1 MSFEFS
7 RRNFMKYTAVAAV
20 ALAGAS
26 LFTGCKN
33 SGDSYNL
40 LKEGAGE
47 LTVLQVTAAMGTKN
61 KDGKY
66 TFPALQA
73 GQYAQNGQHAQI
85 SFPMSITNGRTNP
98 IYVTPNNF
106 KVVVTSSDGKNVKK
120 YSVTIEDALKDTNLK
135 KGSSVYGKVTIAQD
149 VTLKE
154 GDVVV
159 LTYCP
164 DLQYNEYSLNW
175 KLTVPK
181 KESSAST
188 TSTTT

>member
-47 LTVLQVTAAMGTKN
+47 LTVLQVTAAMGNYDDKS
-61 KDGKY
+61 KKY
-66 TFPALQA
+66 T
-73 GQYAQNGQHAQI
+73 GTTTTI
-85 SFPMSITNGRTNP
+85 EFPMKITNNRTNP

-135 KGSSVYGKVTIAQD
+135 KGSSVSGKVTTVQQVA
-149 VTLKE
+149 LKE

-175 KLTVPK
+175 KLTVSK
-181 KESSAST
+181 
-188 TSTTT
+188 

>member
-47 LTVLQVTAAMGTKN
+47 LTVLQVTAAMGNKN

-66 TFPALQA
+66 TFPALQD
-73 GQYAQNGQHAQI
+73 GHHATI

-98 IYVTPNNF
+98 IYVTPDNF

-120 YSVTIEDALKDTNLK
+120 YSVTIDDDLKDTNLK
-135 KGSSVYGKVTIAQD
+135 KGSSVSGNITIAQGIAQGVD
-149 VTLKE
+149 LKE

-175 KLTVPK
+175 KLTVSK
-181 KESSAST
+181 RENTSASGT
-188 TSTTT
+188 T

>member
-20 ALAGAS
+20 ALAGAN

-40 LKEGAGE
+40 LKEGVGE
-47 LTVLQVTAAMGTKN
+47 LTVLQVTAAMGNKN

-66 TFPALQA
+66 TITALQA
-73 GQYAQNGQHAQI
+73 GRDVKI

-98 IYVTPNNF
+98 IYVTPDNF
-106 KVVVTSSDGKNVKK
+106 KVVVTSSDGKTVKK
-120 YSVTIEDALKDTNLK
+120 YSVTIDDDLKDTNLK
-135 KGSSVYGKVTIAQD
+135 KGSSVSGYVTIAQGVD
-149 VTLKE
+149 LKE

-175 KLTVPK
+175 KLTVSK
-181 KESSAST
+181 REN
-188 TSTTT
+188 TSTSPAPGTT

>member
-40 LKEGAGE
+40 LKEGVGE
-47 LTVLQVTAAMGTKN
+47 LTVLQVTAAMGNKN

-73 GQYAQNGQHAQI
+73 GQNVKI

-120 YSVTIEDALKDTNLK
+120 YSVTIDDDLKDTNLK
-135 KGSSVYGKVTIAQD
+135 KGSSVTGNVTIQKVT
-149 VTLKE
+149 LNE

-181 KESSAST
+181 EESSAST

>member
-47 LTVLQVTAAMGTKN
+47 LTVLQVTAAMGNKN

-66 TFPALQA
+66 TITALQA
-73 GQYAQNGQHAQI
+73 DQDGQGVKI

-98 IYVTPNNF
+98 IYVTPDNF
-106 KVVVTSSDGKNVKK
+106 KVVVTSSDGKTVKK

-135 KGSSVYGKVTIAQD
+135 KGSSVYGKVTTVQD
-149 VTLKE
+149 VTLKA

-175 KLTVPK
+175 KLTVSK

>member
-47 LTVLQVTAAMGTKN
+47 LTVLQVTAAMGKYDD
-61 KDGKY
+61 KSKKY
-66 TFPALQA
+66 TAPDIT
-73 GQYAQNGQHAQI
+73 GTTI
-85 SFPMSITNGRTNP
+85 KFPMKITNNRTNP
-98 IYVTPNNF
+98 IYVTPDNF

-135 KGSSVYGKVTIAQD
+135 KGSSVSGKVTIAHGVD
-149 VTLKE
+149 LKE

-175 KLTVPK
+175 KLTVSKSENP
-181 KESSAST
+181 SASGT
-188 TSTTT
+188 T

>member
-33 SGDSYNL
+33 SGDSY
-40 LKEGAGE
+40 KS
-47 LTVLQVTAAMGTKN
+47 K
-61 KDGKY
+61 KY
-66 TFPALQA
+66 TAPDIT
-73 GQYAQNGQHAQI
+73 GTTI
-85 SFPMSITNGRTNP
+85 KFPMKITNNRTNP

-106 KVVVTSSDGKNVKK
+106 KVVVTSSDGKTVKK

-135 KGSSVYGKVTIAQD
+135 KGSSVYGKVTVQD
-149 VTLKE
+149 VTLKA

>member
-7 RRNFMKYTAVAAV
+7 RRNFMKYTAVTAV

-47 LTVLQVTAAMGTKN
+47 LTVLQVTAAMGNYDDKS
-61 KDGKY
+61 KKY
-66 TFPALQA
+66 TAPDIT
-73 GQYAQNGQHAQI
+73 GTTTTI
-85 SFPMSITNGRTNP
+85 EFPMKITNNRTNP

-135 KGSSVYGKVTIAQD
+135 KGSSVSGHVTIAQGVD
-149 VTLKE
+149 LKE

-175 KLTVPK
+175 KLTVSKSENP
-181 KESSAST
+181 SASGT
-188 TSTTT
+188 T

>member
-47 LTVLQVTAAMGTKN
+47 LTVLQVTAAMGKK

-66 TFPALQA
+66 TIPALQD
-73 GQYAQNGQHAQI
+73 GYHAAI

-98 IYVTPNNF
+98 IYVTPDNF
-106 KVVVTSSDGKNVKK
+106 KVVVTSSDGKTVKK
-120 YSVTIEDALKDTNLK
+120 YSVTIDDDLKDTNLK
-135 KGSSVYGKVTIAQD
+135 KGSSVSGNVTTVQKIAL
-149 VTLKE
+149 TK

-175 KLTVPK
+175 KLTVSK
-181 KESSAST
+181 KENSAST

>member
-66 TFPALQA
+66 TFPALQ
-73 GQYAQNGQHAQI
+73 NGQHAQI
-85 SFPMSITNGRTNP
+85 SFRMSITNGRTNP
-98 IYVTPNNF
+98 IYVTPDNF

-135 KGSSVYGKVTIAQD
+135 KGSSVSGNVTAQGVD
-149 VTLKE
+149 LKE

-175 KLTVPK
+175 KLTVSK

>member
-47 LTVLQVTAAMGTKN
+47 LTVLQVTAAMGKYDD
-61 KDGKY
+61 KSKKY
-66 TFPALQA
+66 TAPDIT
-73 GQYAQNGQHAQI
+73 GTTTTI
-85 SFPMSITNGRTNP
+85 EFPMKITNNRTNP

-135 KGSSVYGKVTIAQD
+135 KGSSVSGYVTIAQGVD
-149 VTLKE
+149 LKE

-175 KLTVPK
+175 KLTVSKSENP
-181 KESSAST
+181 SASGT
-188 TSTTT
+188 T

>member
-47 LTVLQVTAAMGTKN
+47 LTVLQVTAAMGKYDD
-61 KDGKY
+61 KSKKY
-66 TFPALQA
+66 TAPDIT
-73 GQYAQNGQHAQI
+73 GTTTTI
-85 SFPMSITNGRTNP
+85 EFPMKITNNRTNP

-120 YSVTIEDALKDTNLK
+120 HSVTIDDDLKDTNLK
-135 KGSSVYGKVTIAQD
+135 KGSSVSGHVTIAQGVD
-149 VTLKE
+149 LKE

>member
-47 LTVLQVTAAMGTKN
+47 LTVLQVTAAMGTK

-66 TFPALQA
+66 TIPALQD
-73 GQYAQNGQHAQI
+73 GYHAAI
-85 SFPMSITNGRTNP
+85 SFPMSITNNRTNP

-120 YSVTIEDALKDTNLK
+120 YSVTIDDDLKDTNLK
-135 KGSSVYGKVTIAQD
+135 KGSSVSGNVTIQKVT
-149 VTLKE
+149 LNE

>member
-47 LTVLQVTAAMGTKN
+47 LTVLQVTAAMGNKN

-66 TFPALQA
+66 TIPALQA
-73 GQYAQNGQHAQI
+73 GQDGQGVKI

-135 KGSSVYGKVTIAQD
+135 KGSSVSGNVTAQD
-149 VTLKE
+149 VTLKA

-181 KESSAST
+181 SENPSASGT
-188 TSTTT
+188 T

>member
-47 LTVLQVTAAMGTKN
+47 LTVLQVTAAMGKYDD
-61 KDGKY
+61 KSKKY
-66 TFPALQA
+66 TAPDITT
-73 GQYAQNGQHAQI
+73 GTTI
-85 SFPMSITNGRTNP
+85 EFPMKITNNRTNP

-106 KVVVTSSDGKNVKK
+106 KVVVTSSDGKTVKK
-120 YSVTIEDALKDTNLK
+120 YSVTIEDDLKDTNLK
-135 KGSSVYGKVTIAQD
+135 KGSSVYGKVTTVEKVA
-149 VTLKE
+149 LKA

-175 KLTVPK
+175 KLTVSK
-181 KESSAST
+181 SES
-188 TSTTT
+188 TSTSGTT

>member
-1 MSFEFS
+1 
-7 RRNFMKYTAVAAV
+7 
-20 ALAGAS
+20 
-26 LFTGCKN
+26 
-33 SGDSYNL
+33 
-40 LKEGAGE
+40 
-47 LTVLQVTAAMGTKN
+47 MGKK

-66 TFPALQA
+66 TIPALQA
-73 GQYAQNGQHAQI
+73 GRDVKI
-85 SFPMSITNGRTNP
+85 SFPMSITNDRTNP
-98 IYVTPNNF
+98 IYVTPDNF

-135 KGSSVYGKVTIAQD
+135 KGSSVSGNVTAQGVD
-149 VTLKE
+149 LKE

>member
-47 LTVLQVTAAMGTKN
+47 LTVLQVTAAMGKYDD
-61 KDGKY
+61 KSKKY
-66 TFPALQA
+66 TAPDIT
-73 GQYAQNGQHAQI
+73 GTTI
-85 SFPMSITNGRTNP
+85 EFPMKITNNRTNP

-106 KVVVTSSDGKNVKK
+106 KVVVTSSDGKTVKK
-120 YSVTIEDALKDTNLK
+120 YSVTIDDDLKDTNLK
-135 KGSSVYGKVTIAQD
+135 KGSSVSGKVTTVQQVA
-149 VTLKE
+149 LKE

-175 KLTVPK
+175 KLTVSK
-181 KESSAST
+181 
-188 TSTTT
+188 

>member
-47 LTVLQVTAAMGTKN
+47 LTVLQVTAAMGNYDDKS
-61 KDGKY
+61 KKY
-66 TFPALQA
+66 TAPDITGTTTTIEFP
-73 GQYAQNGQHAQI
+73 I
-85 SFPMSITNGRTNP
+85 KITNNRTNP

-106 KVVVTSSDGKNVKK
+106 KVVVTSSDGKTVKK
-120 YSVTIEDALKDTNLK
+120 YSVTIDDDLKDTNLK
-135 KGSSVYGKVTIAQD
+135 KGSSVYGNVKTAQA
-149 VTLKE
+149 VALKE

-175 KLTVPK
+175 KLTVSK
-181 KESSAST
+181 SEN
-188 TSTTT
+188 TSTSGTT

>member
-40 LKEGAGE
+40 MCNGAGE
-47 LTVLQVTAAMGTKN
+47 LTVLQVTAAMG
-61 KDGKY
+61 KY
-66 TFPALQA
+66 DDKSKKYIAPDITT
-73 GQYAQNGQHAQI
+73 GTTI
-85 SFPMSITNGRTNP
+85 EFPMKITNNRTNP
-98 IYVTPNNF
+98 IYVTPSNF

-135 KGSSVYGKVTIAQD
+135 KGSSVSGNVTAQG
-149 VTLKE
+149 VALKE

-175 KLTVPK
+175 KLTVSK

>member
-66 TFPALQA
+66 TIPALQD
-73 GQYAQNGQHAQI
+73 GYHAAI
-85 SFPMSITNGRTNP
+85 SFPMSITNNRTNP

-106 KVVVTSSDGKNVKK
+106 KVVVTSSDGKTVKK
-120 YSVTIEDALKDTNLK
+120 YSVRIDDDLKDTNLK
-135 KGSSVYGKVTIAQD
+135 KGSSVTGNVTIQE

>member
-47 LTVLQVTAAMGTKN
+47 LTVLQVTAAMGKYDD
-61 KDGKY
+61 KSKKY
-66 TFPALQA
+66 TAPDIT
-73 GQYAQNGQHAQI
+73 GTTI
-85 SFPMSITNGRTNP
+85 KFPMKITNNRTNP

-106 KVVVTSSDGKNVKK
+106 KVVVTSSDGKTVKK

-135 KGSSVYGKVTIAQD
+135 KGSSVYGKVTVQD
-149 VTLKE
+149 VTLKA

-175 KLTVPK
+175 KLTVSK
-181 KESSAST
+181 SEN
-188 TSTTT
+188 TSTSPAPGTT

>member
-47 LTVLQVTAAMGTKN
+47 LTVLQVTAAMGKK

-66 TFPALQA
+66 TIPALQA
-73 GQYAQNGQHAQI
+73 GRDVKI
-85 SFPMSITNGRTNP
+85 SFPMSITNDRTNP
-98 IYVTPNNF
+98 IYVTPDNF

-120 YSVTIEDALKDTNLK
+120 HSVTIDDDLKDTNLK
-135 KGSSVYGKVTIAQD
+135 KGSSVSGYVTIAQGVD
-149 VTLKE
+149 LKE

-175 KLTVPK
+175 KLTVSKSENP
-181 KESSAST
+181 SASGT
-188 TSTTT
+188 T

>member
-26 LFTGCKN
+26 LFTGCKD

-47 LTVLQVTAAMGTKN
+47 LTVLQVTAAMGNYDDKS
-61 KDGKY
+61 KKY
-66 TFPALQA
+66 TAPDIT
-73 GQYAQNGQHAQI
+73 GTTI
-85 SFPMSITNGRTNP
+85 EFPMKITNNRTNP
-98 IYVTPNNF
+98 IYVNPTNF
-106 KVVVTSSDGKNVKK
+106 KAVVYNKDNKVIKKCNYFSGVTFDSNL
-120 YSVTIEDALKDTNLK
+120 YETNLT
-135 KGSSVYGKVTIAQD
+135 KGSSVSGKITVKLDAKLT
-149 VTLKE
+149 E
-154 GDVVV
+154 GQYIV

-175 KLTVPK
+175 KLTVSK
-181 KESSAST
+181 
-188 TSTTT
+188 

>member
-40 LKEGAGE
+40 MCNGAGK
-47 LTVLQVTAAMGTKN
+47 LTVLQVTAEMGEYVE
-61 KDGKY
+61 KDKKY
-66 TFPALQA
+66 TAPDIT
-73 GQYAQNGQHAQI
+73 GTTI
-85 SFPMSITNGRTNP
+85 KFPMKITNNRTNP
-98 IYVTPNNF
+98 IYVNPTNF
-106 KVVVTSSDGKNVKK
+106 KAVVYDKENKVIKKCNYYSGVTFDSNL
-120 YSVTIEDALKDTNLK
+120 YETNLT
-135 KGSSVYGKVTIAQD
+135 KGSSVSGNIIVKLDAELT
-149 VTLKE
+149 E
-154 GDVVV
+154 GQYIV

-175 KLTVPK
+175 KLTK
-181 KESSAST
+181 
-188 TSTTT
+188 

>member
-47 LTVLQVTAAMGTKN
+47 LTVLQVTAAMGNKN

-66 TFPALQA
+66 TIPALQA
-73 GQYAQNGQHAQI
+73 GQHAQI
-85 SFPMSITNGRTNP
+85 SFRMSITNNRTNP
-98 IYVTPNNF
+98 IYVTPDNF

-135 KGSSVYGKVTIAQD
+135 KGSSVSGNVTAQD
-149 VTLKE
+149 VTLKA

-181 KESSAST
+181 SENPSASGT
-188 TSTTT
+188 T

>member
-47 LTVLQVTAAMGTKN
+47 LTVLQVTAAMGKYDD
-61 KDGKY
+61 KSKKY
-66 TFPALQA
+66 TAPDIT
-73 GQYAQNGQHAQI
+73 GTTI
-85 SFPMSITNGRTNP
+85 KFPMKITNNRTNP
-98 IYVTPNNF
+98 IYVTPDNF

-135 KGSSVYGKVTIAQD
+135 KGSSVSGNVTAQGVD
-149 VTLKE
+149 LKE

-175 KLTVPK
+175 KLTVSKSENPP
-181 KESSAST
+181 ASGT
-188 TSTTT
+188 T

>member
-1 MSFEFS
+1 
-7 RRNFMKYTAVAAV
+7 MK
-20 ALAGAS
+20 
-26 LFTGCKN
+26 
-33 SGDSYNL
+33 
-40 LKEGAGE
+40 
-47 LTVLQVTAAMGTKN
+47 
-61 KDGKY
+61 
-66 TFPALQA
+66 
-73 GQYAQNGQHAQI
+73 
-85 SFPMSITNGRTNP
+85 ITNNRTNP

-135 KGSSVYGKVTIAQD
+135 KGSSVSGNVTAQGVD
-149 VTLKE
+149 LKE

>member
-47 LTVLQVTAAMGTKN
+47 LTVLQVTAAMGKYDD
-61 KDGKY
+61 KSKKY
-66 TFPALQA
+66 TAPDIT
-73 GQYAQNGQHAQI
+73 GTTTTI
-85 SFPMSITNGRTNP
+85 EFPMKITNNRTNP

-120 YSVTIEDALKDTNLK
+120 HSVTIDDDLKDTNLK
-135 KGSSVYGKVTIAQD
+135 KGSSVSGYVTIAQGVD
-149 VTLKE
+149 LKE

-175 KLTVPK
+175 KLTVSKSENP
-181 KESSAST
+181 SASGT
-188 TSTTT
+188 T

>member
-47 LTVLQVTAAMGTKN
+47 LTVLQVTAAMGKYDD
-61 KDGKY
+61 KSKKY
-66 TFPALQA
+66 TAPDIT
-73 GQYAQNGQHAQI
+73 GTTI
-85 SFPMSITNGRTNP
+85 KFPMKITNNRTNP
-98 IYVTPNNF
+98 IYVTPDNF

-135 KGSSVYGKVTIAQD
+135 KGSSVSGKVTAQG
-149 VTLKE
+149 VALKA

-181 KESSAST
+181 SENPSASGT
-188 TSTTT
+188 T

>member
-47 LTVLQVTAAMGTKN
+47 LTVLQVTAAMGNYDDKS
-61 KDGKY
+61 KKY
-66 TFPALQA
+66 TAPDIT
-73 GQYAQNGQHAQI
+73 GTTTTI
-85 SFPMSITNGRTNP
+85 EFPMKITNNRTNP

-106 KVVVTSSDGKNVKK
+106 KVVVTSSDGKTVKK
-120 YSVTIEDALKDTNLK
+120 YSVAITDDLKDTNLK
-135 KGSSVYGKVTIAQD
+135 KGSSVYGTVTTVQKVA
-149 VTLKE
+149 LKE
-154 GDVVV
+154 GEVVV

-175 KLTVPK
+175 KLTVSK

>member
-20 ALAGAS
+20 ALAGTS

-40 LKEGAGE
+40 LKEGVGE
-47 LTVLQVTAAMGTKN
+47 LTVLQVTAAMGNKN

-66 TFPALQA
+66 TFPALQD
-73 GQYAQNGQHAQI
+73 GQHAEI

-135 KGSSVYGKVTIAQD
+135 KGSSVSGKVTAQGVD
-149 VTLKE
+149 LKE

-175 KLTVPK
+175 KLTVSKSENP
-181 KESSAST
+181 SASGT
-188 TSTTT
+188 T

>member
-47 LTVLQVTAAMGTKN
+47 LTVLQVTAAMGNYDDKS
-61 KDGKY
+61 KKY
-66 TFPALQA
+66 TAPDIT
-73 GQYAQNGQHAQI
+73 GTTTTI
-85 SFPMSITNGRTNP
+85 EFPMKITNNRTNP

-106 KVVVTSSDGKNVKK
+106 KVVVTSSDGKTVKK

-135 KGSSVYGKVTIAQD
+135 KGSSVSGKVTTVEKVA
-149 VTLKE
+149 LKE
-154 GDVVV
+154 GDIVV

-175 KLTVPK
+175 KLTVSKSENP
-181 KESSAST
+181 SASGT
-188 TSTTT
+188 T

>member
-47 LTVLQVTAAMGTKN
+47 LTVLQVTAAMGKYDD
-61 KDGKY
+61 KSKKY
-66 TFPALQA
+66 TAPDITT
-73 GQYAQNGQHAQI
+73 GTTI
-85 SFPMSITNGRTNP
+85 EFPMKITNNRTNP

-106 KVVVTSSDGKNVKK
+106 KVVVTSSDGKTVKK

-135 KGSSVYGKVTIAQD
+135 KGSSVSGKVTTVSA
-149 VTLKE
+149 VALKE

-175 KLTVPK
+175 KLTVSK

>member
-47 LTVLQVTAAMGTKN
+47 LPVLQVTAAMGKYDD
-61 KDGKY
+61 KSKKY
-66 TFPALQA
+66 TAPDIT
-73 GQYAQNGQHAQI
+73 GTTI
-85 SFPMSITNGRTNP
+85 KFPMKITNNRTNP

-106 KVVVTSSDGKNVKK
+106 KVVVTSSDGKTVKK

-135 KGSSVYGKVTIAQD
+135 KGSSVFGHVTTAQD
-149 VTLKE
+149 VALKA

-175 KLTVPK
+175 KLTVSK

>member
-73 GQYAQNGQHAQI
+73 GQDGQDVKI

-98 IYVTPNNF
+98 IYVTPDNF

-135 KGSSVYGKVTIAQD
+135 KGSSVSGKVTAQG
-149 VTLKE
+149 VALKA

-175 KLTVPK
+175 KLTVSK
-181 KESSAST
+181 SEN
-188 TSTTT
+188 TSTSGTT

>member
-47 LTVLQVTAAMGTKN
+47 LTVLQVTAAMGNYDDKS
-61 KDGKY
+61 KKY
-66 TFPALQA
+66 TAPDIT
-73 GQYAQNGQHAQI
+73 GTTI
-85 SFPMSITNGRTNP
+85 KFPMKITNNRTNP

-135 KGSSVYGKVTIAQD
+135 KGSSVYGKVTVQD
-149 VTLKE
+149 VTLKA

-175 KLTVPK
+175 KLTVSKSENP
-181 KESSAST
+181 SASGT
-188 TSTTT
+188 T

>member
-40 LKEGAGE
+40 LKEGVGE
-47 LTVLQVTAAMGTKN
+47 LTVLQVTAAMGNKN

-66 TFPALQA
+66 TITALQD
-73 GQYAQNGQHAQI
+73 GHHATI

-106 KVVVTSSDGKNVKK
+106 KVVVTSSDGKTVKK

-135 KGSSVYGKVTIAQD
+135 KGSSVSGNVTAQGVD
-149 VTLKE
+149 LKE

>member
-40 LKEGAGE
+40 LKEGVGE

-73 GQYAQNGQHAQI
+73 GQNVKI
-85 SFPMSITNGRTNP
+85 SFLMSITNGRTNP

-106 KVVVTSSDGKNVKK
+106 KVVVTSSDGKTVKK
-120 YSVTIEDALKDTNLK
+120 HSVTIDDDLKDTNLK
-135 KGSSVYGKVTIAQD
+135 KGSSVSGHVTIAQG
-149 VTLKE
+149 VELKE

-175 KLTVPK
+175 KLTVSKSENP
-181 KESSAST
+181 ST
-188 TSTTT
+188 SGTT